1 MAVSD
6 TSRPSSQSL
15 KCQASIEA
23 SMDSL
28 SLTLGRLS
36 IPAEACLFSLLSQ
49 SFAKI
54 RGIFNLNDPSGV
66 LAEPSTLDRVLN
78 SIFDTTALP
87 LVTEKSVLIAAGLDD
102 HDKSCLFVQAVA
114 GMVLIF
120 RHLSPAGTVVSA
132 SLLSRELQL
141 FAESEQRR
149 AALDKIGGSS
159 LFSSCYTKAAIVDFV
174 MAAIDEREVGHHDT
188 LALGTAGDHLL
199 SDSVAWVSDR
209 PCKNMGLP
217 WGFTIMTLN

>member
-1 MAVSD
+1 
-6 TSRPSSQSL
+6 
-15 KCQASIEA
+15 
-23 SMDSL
+23 MDSL
-28 SLTLGRLS
+28 SLTMGRLS

-54 RGIFNLNDPSGV
+54 RDIFNLNDPSRV

-87 LVTEKSVLIAAGLDD
+87 LVTEKSVRIAAGLDD

-120 RHLSPAGTVVSA
+120 RHLSTAGTVSA

-141 FAESEQRR
+141 FSESEQRR

-159 LFSSCYTKAAIVDFV
+159 LFSSCYTKIALVDFV
-174 MAAIDEREVGHHDT
+174 MAAIDEREVRHFDT
-188 LALGTAGDHLL
+188 LGLGAAGDHLL
-199 SDSVAWVSDR
+199 TDSVAWVSDR

>member
-1 MAVSD
+1 M
-6 TSRPSSQSL
+6 
-15 KCQASIEA
+15 
-23 SMDSL
+23 
-28 SLTLGRLS
+28 GRLS

-54 RGIFNLNDPSGV
+54 RDIFNLNDPSGV
-66 LAEPSTLDRVLN
+66 LTEPSTLDRVLN

-87 LVTEKSVLIAAGLDD
+87 LVTEKSVRIAAGLDD

-120 RHLSPAGTVVSA
+120 RHLSAAGTVSA

-141 FAESEQRR
+141 FSESEQRR

-159 LFSSCYTKAAIVDFV
+159 LFSSCYTKIALVDFV
-174 MAAIDEREVGHHDT
+174 MAAIDEREVGHFDT
-188 LALGTAGDHLL
+188 LGCSAAGDHLL
-199 SDSVAWVSDR
+199 NDSVAWVSDR